1 MFDDEARRDTQT
13 CAKADV
19 RVTRARGRGRA
30 LKLCEMQPQF
40 ESIPISRPYLPN
52 AAPGVPRMR
61 LRKDVRPASQPR
73 GGAARHPTRTASM
86 VHTARPRRG
95 QGARTRSARGRPV
108 RGGTQITRDNPAQH
122 THTHTHNHNHG
133 TLEKVRNPKEIVL
146 KVPNGARAAARI
158 HANACDVGRRPVPS
172 SLWSVTP
179 CSPPRATGRT
189 GQGSARGARGRR

>member
-1 MFDDEARRDTQT
+1 MKRGETHRHVRRRM
-13 CAKADV
+13 CEL
-19 RVTRARGRGRA
+19 RARVGVGVHRNCVKCNRNLNQYRPHDHTCQMPRQVCRA
-30 LKLCEMQPQF
+30 CDCAMM
-40 ESIPISRPYLPN
+40 S
-52 AAPGVPRMR
+52 A
-61 LRKDVRPASQPR
+61 PASQPPRR
-73 GGAARHPTRTASM
+73 GAAARHPTRTASM
-86 VHTARPRRG
+86 VHTVRPRRG